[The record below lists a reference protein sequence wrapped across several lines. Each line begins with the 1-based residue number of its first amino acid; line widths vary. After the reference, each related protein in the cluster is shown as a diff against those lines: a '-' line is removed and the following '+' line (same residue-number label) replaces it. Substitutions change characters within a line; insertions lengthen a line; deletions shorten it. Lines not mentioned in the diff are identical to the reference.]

1 MGWISDR
8 CHKTGTSIGGNP
20 AKTRETNRY
29 PLRKIVAGGI
39 STNIFEPAW
48 VTFECGHTGYCWGA
62 SKGRC
67 KKCPPRAEGKE
78 EMNKSMTAKVAAREI
93 DLEQGVPNADD
104 TNAIGELYKKAIRSQ
119 DYVVE
124 ALCQMAFG
132 LKVLGD
138 DAKNAI
144 AATEWANA
152 TREEAHAEVMRR
164 VRALH

>member
-1 MGWISDR
+1 MGWIHDR
-8 CHKTGTSIGGNP
+8 HMKSGGSIGGN
-20 AKTRETNRY
+20 ATKTRETNRY
-29 PLRKIVAGGI
+29 PLRKIVSINIA
-39 STNIFEPAW
+39 TRNIFQQNK

-62 SKGRC
+62 SRGRC
-67 KKCPPRAEGKE
+67 KKCPPRAEGKD
-78 EMNKSMTAKVAAREI
+78 MSKSNDAQVAAREI